1 MNHVIPAAFMLA
13 LLAGCAQL
21 PDSSVPVADR
31 AQAPVTENPY
41 GVILIQEPVD
51 TSASPEQ
58 DSYAVYGA
66 DSVSTFIPPDRLP
79 ALDTEPLQPQAEPDP
94 SNLDADGLYALGRQY
109 IEGDGVEQ
117 NAAIGEHYISLSA
130 ELGKDEAKRVLGLIR
145 LRRDVSDAEAL
156 AMLEEAAETSLKAQM
171 QLGFL
176 YANQAQPHLNDKPK
190 GLALI
195 EKAYRGG
202 SGEAAYYY
210 SRIVA
215 RTDPQASK
223 EAMSF
228 AVTQGFSK
236 ALLAA
241 AKTSGSTQGSAELY
255 LRAARSGDPA
265 AMYEYANGLLIRK
278 YKPTLTG
285 FDHPAEVEALAWFSL
300 ASELGNG
307 LATTEVGNLKGVAVD
322 MARRGTS
329 LDEVKR
335 KVQKVPAE
343 DDGQAEQEQFHGD

>member
-1 MNHVIPAAFMLA
+1 MNYVIPAALMLA
-13 LLAGCAQL
+13 VLAGCAQL
-21 PDSSVPVADR
+21 PDSSVSVEDR
-31 AQAPVTENPY
+31 AQTPVVENPY
-41 GVILIQEPVD
+41 GVILIQDPVD
-51 TSASPEQ
+51 SSVSPKQ
-58 DSYAVYGA
+58 GDYSVYGA
-66 DSVSTFIPPDRLP
+66 DSVSTFIPPDQLP
-79 ALDTEPLQPQAEPDP
+79 AIDAEGLQPQGEPDP
-94 SNLDADGLYALGRQY
+94 SNLDADGLYSLGRQY
-109 IEGDGVEQ
+109 IEGDGVDQ

-176 YANQAQPHLNDKPK
+176 YANQAQPHLNDKAK

-215 RTDPQASK
+215 STDLHASQ

-228 AVTQGFSK
+228 AVAQGFSK

-241 AKTSGSTQGSAELY
+241 AKSSESRQGSAELY

-300 ASELGNG
+300 ASDQGNG
-307 LATTEVGNLKGVAVD
+307 LATTEVGNLKGVVVD
-322 MARRGTS
+322 MARHGTS

-335 KVQKVPAE
+335 WVQEMPAE
-343 DDGQAEQEQFHGD
+343 EVGQ